1 MSLIDD
7 LNQEISRY
15 NSLKENIKDIS
26 NELRVA
32 CDNLNSAISNLN
44 KNFTI
49 DGMIAD
55 NGKMNLIKSII
66 EQEELSKINE
76 INSSIDEKISYCH
89 AKIDEEN
96 ARIEE
101 ERRAAEEAEAQRRA
115 LEAEKLKNALSEK
128 EN

>member
-15 NSLKENIKDIS
+15 NSLKKNIKDIS

-32 CDNLNSAISNLN
+32 CGNLNSAIANLN

-115 LEAEKLKNALSEK
+115 LEAEKLKNALNTK

>member
-7 LNQEISRY
+7 LNHEISRY

-32 CDNLNSAISNLN
+32 CGNLNSAIANLN

-66 EQEELSKINE
+66 EQEELSKIDE

-89 AKIDEEN
+89 AKMDEEN
-96 ARIEE
+96 ARIEKE
-101 ERRAAEEAEAQRRA
+101 KRAAEEAEAQRRA
-115 LEAEKLKNALSEK
+115 LEAEKLKNALNTK